1 MVYPYG
7 HSPGATEG
15 QGICQAGFQ
24 SMTLQR
30 EIDHIMVASCRM
42 GSLNDALPKCQKN
55 PFIKMGSPWPA
66 DAFNVTAIQMPFLL
80 VVVVHRIHDIFLAV
94 LDDPPDGAT
103 EHVACRQGGDDQTL
117 AFPLQLDRLVV
128 FQLSDL
134 LKAGVDF
141 VQREQVK
148 LLDVMPRLQKK
159 TRVNDS

>member
-1 MVYPYG
+1 
-7 HSPGATEG
+7 
-15 QGICQAGFQ
+15 
-24 SMTLQR
+24 
-30 EIDHIMVASCRM
+30 
-42 GSLNDALPKCQKN
+42 
-55 PFIKMGSPWPA
+55 MGSPWPA
-66 DAFNVTAIQMPFLL
+66 DAFDVTAIQMPFLL

-94 LDDPPDGAT
+94 LDYPPDGAT

-159 TRVNDS
+159 QRLNHRSRKIKQKVSQWGLS